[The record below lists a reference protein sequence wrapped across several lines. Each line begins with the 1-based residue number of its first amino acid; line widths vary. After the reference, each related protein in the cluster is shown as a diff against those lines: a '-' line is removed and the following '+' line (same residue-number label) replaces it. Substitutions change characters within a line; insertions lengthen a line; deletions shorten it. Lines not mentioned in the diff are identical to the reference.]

1 MSTMFGISSRASS
14 SIQAQTRWSERPDI
28 LRHLVADLF
37 IEHRR
42 WRALAP
48 GTPRLGREIDF
59 GAPLGEEGLG
69 LDSLERLSLAAR
81 ISEFFHL
88 HETGAQ
94 DHLFDCISLED
105 VVRVIAFAARQ
116 GVDRISVRS
125 SGSTGPA
132 KIISHSLHEI
142 AIEADFWLTLVPG
155 RQRVVTFVPTAHLYG
170 FMFAAMLAGAR
181 GWPVLRAE
189 ELGVPQ
195 TIRALTPGD
204 LVIAS
209 PRLLA
214 RMVREGLPL
223 PPDVLVISSG
233 QALPPETV
241 AAVRERGAERLIDSY
256 GASEIGGI
264 GWREDVREPFH
275 LLPFLFPVA
284 GQDDAGGPDA
294 VQKRPGR
301 GTLLELRK
309 GNRRRLVRL
318 EDHIQWIDERRFVLG
333 GRVQP
338 LVAAKEGEL
347 DLERVR
353 AVLCSHTE
361 VADAAVTM
369 DRLANRLKA
378 FVVPKAAVYDP
389 ERLARRLRRDLKPLL
404 HPFEMPHDVRF
415 GPEIPRDP
423 LGKLID
429 W

>member
-1 MSTMFGISSRASS
+1 MATMFGISSRASS
-14 SIQAQTRWSERPDI
+14 SIEAQTRWSERQDI

-59 GAPLGEEGLG
+59 DAPLGEEGLG

-94 DHLFDCISLED
+94 DHLFDCVSLED

-142 AIEADFWLTLVPG
+142 AIEADFWLTLIPG

-189 ELGVPQ
+189 DRGVPQ
-195 TIRALTPGD
+195 TIRALMPGD

-214 RMVREGLPL
+214 RMIREDLPL
-223 PPDVLVISSG
+223 PPDVFVISSG
-233 QALPPETV
+233 QALAPET
-241 AAVRERGAERLIDSY
+241 ASAIRALGAERLIDSY

-264 GWREDVREPFH
+264 GWREDMREPFH
-275 LLPFLFPVA
+275 LLPFLFPVSGREA
-284 GQDDAGGPDA
+284 DEQ
-294 VQKRPGR
+294 PGDGR
-301 GTLLELRK
+301 EGTAEGTLLELRK
-309 GNRRRLVRL
+309 GRRRRLVRI
-318 EDHIQWIDERRFVLG
+318 EDRIQWVEERRFVLG

-338 LVAAKEGEL
+338 LVAAKGGEL

-353 AVLCSHTE
+353 AVLCSHPE
-361 VADAAVTM
+361 VADAAVTL

>member
-1 MSTMFGISSRASS
+1 MFGISSRASS
-14 SIQAQTRWSERPDI
+14 SIEAQTRWSEREDI

-59 GAPLGEEGLG
+59 TAPLGEEGLG

-94 DHLFDCISLED
+94 DHLFDCVSLED

-142 AIEADFWLTLVPG
+142 AIEADFWYSLVPG

-189 ELGVPQ
+189 EMGVPQ
-195 TIRALTPGD
+195 TIRALLPGD
-204 LVIAS
+204 LVVAS

-214 RMVREGLPL
+214 RMAREELPL
-223 PPDVLVISSG
+223 PPDVFVLSSG
-233 QALPPETV
+233 QALPPET
-241 AAVRERGAERLIDSY
+241 ASAIRKLGAERLIDSY

-275 LLPFLFPVA
+275 LLPFLFPVPERQA
-284 GQDDAGGPDA
+284 DEQPEDGR
-294 VQKRPGR
+294 QKRAE

-309 GNRRRLVRL
+309 GNRRRSVRL
-318 EDHIQWIDERRFVLG
+318 EDHIRWVAERRFVLG

-338 LVAAKEGEL
+338 LVPAKGGAL

-353 AVLCSHTE
+353 AVLCSHPE
-361 VADAAVTM
+361 VADAAVTL

-423 LGKLID
+423 LGKLMD